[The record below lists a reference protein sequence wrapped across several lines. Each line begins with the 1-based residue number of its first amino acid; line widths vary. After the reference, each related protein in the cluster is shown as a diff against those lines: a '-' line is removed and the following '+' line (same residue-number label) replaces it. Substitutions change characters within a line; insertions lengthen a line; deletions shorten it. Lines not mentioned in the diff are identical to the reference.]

1 MGELLALTMADFD
14 FEKNT
19 VRINKSYQRL
29 QGQDYITSP
38 KTAKSNRT
46 IKLPNFLAEEMQE
59 YFAMLYDQA
68 PTDRI
73 FQVTKSFL
81 HHEME
86 RGSEA
91 AGVKK
96 IRIHDLRHSHISHL
110 IDLGFSAV
118 AIADRVGHESI
129 DITYRYSHLFPSKQ
143 VAMADTLDAVNAS
156 FDDCEEV
163 DDDIDMEADKP
174 EQDKAEPMIDLDV
187 VMGAEDAGEVNMGD
201 TAKADEADKTVKVV
215 EIPAD
220 DEKAV
225 DAAENADAGK
235 AKIVSIGQYRAG

>member
-1 MGELLALTMADFD
+1 
-14 FEKNT
+14 
-19 VRINKSYQRL
+19 
-29 QGQDYITSP
+29 
-38 KTAKSNRT
+38 
-46 IKLPNFLAEEMQE
+46 
-59 YFAMLYDQA
+59 MLYDQA
-68 PTDRI
+68 PMDRI

-143 VAMADTLDAVNAS
+143 VAMADTLDKVNAS
-156 FDDCEEV
+156 FEDCEEV
-163 DDDIDMEADKP
+163 DDDIDMEADEQ
-174 EQDKAEPMIDLDV
+174 EQDKAEPMIDLDA
-187 VMGAEDAGEVNMGD
+187 VMGAKDS
-201 TAKADEADKTVKVV
+201 
-215 EIPAD
+215 
-220 DEKAV
+220 DEKAAG
-225 DAAENADAGK
+225 DAAKAYEVDKTAKDEAKDVTEATVNVEIAGGSGKVDDAN
-235 AKIVSIGQYRAG
+235 AKIVSMEKYKAG

>member
-1 MGELLALTMADFD
+1 M
-14 FEKNT
+14 
-19 VRINKSYQRL
+19 
-29 QGQDYITSP
+29 
-38 KTAKSNRT
+38 
-46 IKLPNFLAEEMQE
+46 
-59 YFAMLYDQA
+59 
-68 PTDRI
+68 
-73 FQVTKSFL
+73 
-81 HHEME
+81 
-86 RGSEA
+86 
-91 AGVKK
+91 
-96 IRIHDLRHSHISHL
+96 
-110 IDLGFSAV
+110 
-118 AIADRVGHESI
+118 
-129 DITYRYSHLFPSKQ
+129 
-143 VAMADTLDAVNAS
+143 
-156 FDDCEEV
+156 